1 MSHVSLDFETFYS
14 TKLKYSIK
22 RQIAEQYCRH
32 ELFDPYLISVSDGQ
46 TCWAGPR
53 REFNWNAIDGRV
65 LVSHNRYFD
74 QSVYEEMV
82 RRGWAPKLTIPAWY
96 CTADLTSYICNRR
109 SLDHAVEYLY
119 KERLSKSVRADAA
132 NKRWPDDFSA
142 AQQADMIKYGRSDAN
157 WCWRIFADYGP
168 LWPEHERRLSD
179 MTIRQGMRG
188 VQIDTGL
195 LDDYIGQTHGMK
207 LATEKLLPWLSDE
220 GDEDWEEF
228 NTKPTSTKC
237 IAEQCRRSG
246 IPCPPVKA
254 HEGEEAYVEWETT
267 YGQRHPWIA
276 ALSSWR
282 SVNKLYKSF
291 LLVKERLRPD
301 GTMPFGLKYFGAHTG
316 RWSGDAKIN
325 MQNMRKVPVFCNER
339 GLMET
344 SEEKIMGAMTQRRKE
359 KTWPG
364 WVRHAIDF
372 RALFI
377 PRPGKKM
384 IVSDLAQIEPRVLA
398 WLVGD
403 KALLDLIRGGMSIY
417 EAHARLTMGWT
428 GGVLKDENPAMY
440 ALSKAQKLALGYQAA
455 WEKFIVMAKEQ
466 AQIDFTK
473 DDPEFIDVADP
484 VTGEIKQ
491 VSGYG
496 FTAKNIVAKYRKD
509 NPLVTGIWSQLDSG
523 FKRSIAGD
531 FVMELPSGRKMKYD
545 NVKCEARIKPDPIT
559 RKPKRTTVFTADVG
573 GRRVESYG
581 GKLTENLVQAVAR
594 DVFAHHL
601 LRLEDAGMP
610 VLFTSHDEAILEV
623 DTGVNAGDVERIMSE
638 TPECMPGLPVAAE
651 AHEVE
656 RYQK

>member
-1 MSHVSLDFETFYS
+1 MAHTSLDFETFYS
-14 TKLKYSIK
+14 PKLKYSIK
-22 RQIAEQYCRH
+22 RQIAEQYCKH
-32 ELFDPYLISVSDGQ
+32 DLFDPYLISVSDGT
-46 TCWAGPR
+46 TCWSGPR
-53 REFNWNAIDGRV
+53 ANFNWNAIDGQT

-82 RRGWAPKLTIPAWY
+82 YRGWAPKLTIPAWH
-96 CTADLTSYICNRR
+96 CTADLSSYICNRR
-109 SLDHAVEYLY
+109 ALDQAVEHLY
-119 KERLSKSVRADAA
+119 KVRLDKSVRADAKD
-132 NKRWPDDFSA
+132 KRWPTDFSP
-142 AQQADMIKYGRSDAN
+142 AQQKAMVEYGRPDAN
-157 WCWRIFADYGP
+157 WCWRIFEDYGP

-179 MTIRQGMRG
+179 LTIRQGMRG
-188 VQIDTGL
+188 VQIDRAL
-195 LDDYIGQTHGMK
+195 LDEYLIATHDMK
-207 LATEKLLPWLSDE
+207 LTTEKLLPWLSDE

-254 HEGEEAYVEWETT
+254 HEGEEAFQEWEAM
-267 YGQRHPWIA
+267 YGVQHPWIA

-291 LLVKERLRPD
+291 LLVKERLRSD

-344 SEEKIMGAMTQRRKE
+344 DDNRIDDAMGLWRVEHK
-359 KTWPG
+359 WPG

-372 RALFI
+372 RKLFV

-384 IVSDLAQIEPRVLA
+384 ILSDLAQIEPRVLA

-403 KALLDLIRGGMSIY
+403 TALLDLIRGGMSIY

-428 GGVLKDENPAMY
+428 GGKLSVENPAMY
-440 ALSKAQKLALGYQAA
+440 KLCKAQKLALGYQAG
-455 WEKFIVMAKEQ
+455 WEKFILMAKEQ
-466 AQIDFTK
+466 AQVDFTA
-473 DDPEFIDVADP
+473 DDPEFIMVPDP
-484 VTGEIKQ
+484 VTGELKQ

-496 FTAKNIVAKYRKD
+496 FTAKNIVAGYRKD
-509 NPLVTGIWSQLDSG
+509 NPRVTGLWGTLDSS
-523 FKRSIAGD
+523 FKRSIAGK
-531 FVMELPSGRKMKYD
+531 FEMELPSGRKMKYD
-545 NVKCEARIKPDPIT
+545 NVRCEARIKPDPIT
-559 RKPKRTTVFTADVG
+559 RKPKRTTVFTAEVG

-610 VLFTSHDEAILEV
+610 VLFTSHDEAICEV
-623 DTGVNAGDVERIMSE
+623 DAGVQACDVERVMSE
-638 TPECMPGLPVAAE
+638 TPEWMPGLPVAAE
-651 AHEVE
+651 AQEVE